1 MLPEWAMTQDTENL
15 IHNCK
20 LNDTMQLISLENCGY
35 QKHCFK
41 MKKLRLLL
49 GDQLNSEHSWFSKSD
64 KNVLYCLFEM
74 RQETD
79 YVTHH
84 IQKVV
89 GFFAAM
95 RNLAEE
101 LKATNHTVIYFD
113 INDAKNTQSLVENLA
128 LLIEENNIEKFEY
141 LAPDEYRLDTQLS
154 QFSESLKIKSEVY
167 STEHFYTERA
177 DLKTFFK
184 GKKQFLMENFYRQM
198 RKKHQILMVDQ
209 QPEGGK
215 WNFDASNRKKWKGD
229 ALIPQ
234 EISFDNNVS
243 AIISDIEKAGVK
255 TIGNINATYFEY
267 PISRKQSLVQ
277 LDYFCEHLL
286 VHFGDYQD
294 AMHTDKI
301 YLFHSRISFA
311 MNTKMI
317 SPKEVVDRVLETYR
331 KQEDEIDIS
340 QVEGFIRQILGWRE
354 YMRGMYW
361 MLMPDY
367 KKENFLGNKNK
378 LPDFFWTGKTK
389 MNCVKNAVHNS
400 LNNGYAH
407 HIQRLMITGN
417 FALLA
422 QVHPDEIDAWYL
434 GIYVDAIEWV
444 QLPNTRGMSQFADGG
459 KIATKPYV
467 SSGSYISKMSN
478 YCDVCVYKKAKKF
491 EDDACPFN
499 TLYWNFLDEKQAQL
513 ASNFRMKMMYSILNK
528 MSSDDRS
535 KIKEKANHI
544 IENLD
549 EY

>member
-1 MLPEWAMTQDTENL
+1 
-15 IHNCK
+15 
-20 LNDTMQLISLENCGY
+20 
-35 QKHCFK
+35 
-41 MKKLRLLL
+41 MKKLRLIL
-49 GDQLNSEHSWFSKSD
+49 GDQLNSKHSWFSETNKD
-64 KNVLYCLFEM
+64 VIYCLFEM

-84 IQKVV
+84 IQKIV

-95 RNLAEE
+95 RNFAKE
-101 LKATNHTVIYFD
+101 LKEKNHNVIYFN
-113 INDAKNTQSLVENLA
+113 INDKGNTQSLTENLSR
-128 LLIEENNIEKFEY
+128 LIKENNIDNFEY
-141 LAPDEYRLDTQLS
+141 LSPDEYRLDKQLKDYCTNLNIAS
-154 QFSESLKIKSEVY
+154 NVF
-167 STEHFYTERA
+167 STEHFYTEKK
-177 DLKTFFK
+177 DLETFFK
-184 GKKQFLMENFYRQM
+184 GKKQFLMENFYRNM
-198 RKKHQILMVDQ
+198 RKKHQILIVDN

-215 WNFDASNRKKWKGD
+215 WNFDASNRKKWKGE

-234 EISFDNNVS
+234 EISFDINVQE
-243 AIISDIEKAGVK
+243 IVSDIEKAEIK
-255 TIGNINATYFEY
+255 SIGKINSKYFEY
-267 PISRKQSLVQ
+267 PISRKQSLKQ
-277 LDYFCEHLL
+277 LSYFCEHLL
-286 VHFGDYQD
+286 VHFGDFQD

-317 SPKEVVDRVLETYR
+317 SPKEIIDKVLDTYR
-331 KQEDEIDIS
+331 KQEDNIDIS

-367 KKENFLGNKNK
+367 KKENFLENKNK
-378 LPDFFWTGKTK
+378 LPNFFWTGKTK
-389 MNCVKNAVHNS
+389 MNCLKNAINNS
-400 LNNGYAH
+400 LDNGYAH

-417 FALLA
+417 FALLT
-422 QVHPDEIDAWYL
+422 QINPDEIDAWYL

-467 SSGSYISKMSN
+467 SSGSYIGKMSN
-478 YCDVCVYKKAKKF
+478 YCDACSYKKAKKF

-499 TLYWNFLDEKQAQL
+499 TLYWNFLDEKQEKL
-513 ASNFRMKMMYSILNK
+513 SSNFRMKMMYSLLNK
-528 MSSDDRS
+528 MSSEDRS